1 VRTIERRD
9 WIVLGS
15 IALIFIAAV
24 PAKAADLLL
33 QTGYVEHDG
42 ERLYYESVGSGDAIV
57 LSHGAGGTHAVW
69 YQQVPEFAKTHRVII
84 WDLRGFGRS
93 TDNAKQS
100 GPATSVEDLAALL
113 EQLKIDRA
121 HIVGQS
127 AGGWTAMGFALKY
140 PGRVRSL
147 VLADTLGGV
156 VTPQAQAAL
165 DAARRSPPDI
175 PNMPITKHP
184 GIDDSLGARDPAK
197 AFLYRE
203 VGSPA
208 PEGFSQRTQATK
220 FELAAVRELRLPV
233 LFIVGER
240 DTAFPPAAIR
250 AVAAEIKGSQVAL
263 IPGTGHS
270 PYFETPREWNA
281 VYAKFLGELRRK

>member
-9 WIVLGS
+9 WTVLGS

-69 YQQVPEFAKTHRVII
+69 YQQVPEFAKTHRVIT
-84 WDLRGFGRS
+84 W
-93 TDNAKQS
+93 
-100 GPATSVEDLAALL
+100 
-113 EQLKIDRA
+113 
-121 HIVGQS
+121 
-127 AGGWTAMGFALKY
+127 
-140 PGRVRSL
+140 
-147 VLADTLGGV
+147 
-156 VTPQAQAAL
+156 

-263 IPGTGHS
+263 IPGAGHS
-270 PYFETPREWNA
+270 PYFEAPREWNA
-281 VYAKFLGELRRK
+281 AYAKFLGELRRK